1 MTLQPKFSPPSHEN
15 ADTHANASGR
25 TPGRRGD
32 GPALLRDV
40 AGVVRSVEVTTVLGS
55 LVGAEIGLY
64 IRAERGR
71 VVGEYM
77 KQRGAS
83 HATQPR
89 RRLDNSASSRW

>member
-1 MTLQPKFSPPSHEN
+1 MP
-15 ADTHANASGR
+15 
-25 TPGRRGD
+25 
-32 GPALLRDV
+32 
-40 AGVVRSVEVTTVLGS
+40 SVEVTTVPES

-83 HATQPR
+83 RQDDGISRCLIA
-89 RRLDNSASSRW
+89 ASLARSRGDRDVV

>member
-1 MTLQPKFSPPSHEN
+1 MVDMVLA
-15 ADTHANASGR
+15 ADRTMLKAEGLADVAEADALGR
-25 TPGRRGD
+25 KPGRRGD

-40 AGVVRSVEVTTVLGS
+40 AGVVRGVEVTTVPES

-77 KQRGAS
+77 KRRGL
-83 HATQPR
+83 HAT
-89 RRLDNSASSRW
+89 

>member
-15 ADTHANASGR
+15 ADTHADASGR

-40 AGVVRSVEVTTVLGS
+40 SGVVRSVEVTTVPES

-71 VVGEYM
+71 VVGDENGTVTR
-77 KQRGAS
+77 RGK
-83 HATQPR
+83 
-89 RRLDNSASSRW
+89 